1 MASTGQISTH
11 SPQPVQ
17 LASTCRPRVPPGG
30 PGRMA
35 CAGQV
40 SRQAPQPWQAPMRA
54 RSSAVTVPTGIRAG

>member
-1 MASTGQISTH
+1 MASTGQISMH

-17 LASTCRPRVPPGG
+17 PASTCRLRLPPGG

-40 SRQAPQPWQAPMRA
+40 SRQAPHPWQAPMRA
-54 RSSAVTVPTGIRAG
+54 RTAAVTVPTGIHAG